1 MTTYVVPDM
10 DCGGCVASITS
21 AVKRLDAKAVVDANL
36 ETKQV
41 KVEGDLAPEA
51 VRAAIEDAGFTV
63 S

>member
-1 MTTYVVPDM
+1 MTTYIVPDM
-10 DCGGCVASITS
+10 DCGGCVASITN
-21 AVKRLDAKAVVDANL
+21 AVKQLDAKATVNADL

-41 KVEGDLAPEA
+41 KVDGDLAPAA